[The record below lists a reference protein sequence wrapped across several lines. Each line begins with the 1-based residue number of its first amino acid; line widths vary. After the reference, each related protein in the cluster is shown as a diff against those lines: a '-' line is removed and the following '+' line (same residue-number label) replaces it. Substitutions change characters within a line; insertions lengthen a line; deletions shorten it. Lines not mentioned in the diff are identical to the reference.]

1 MLISFG
7 AINRASCSAMMRESG
22 LPPLKAYI
30 LGYVIVVLI
39 NRDRESGLPVVKAYK
54 LGKAYMF

>member
-1 MLISFG
+1 LLCDG
-7 AINRASCSAMMRESG
+7 RESG

-39 NRDRESGLPVVKAYK
+39 NRDRESGLPVVKAYN
-54 LGKAYMF
+54 LVKAYMF